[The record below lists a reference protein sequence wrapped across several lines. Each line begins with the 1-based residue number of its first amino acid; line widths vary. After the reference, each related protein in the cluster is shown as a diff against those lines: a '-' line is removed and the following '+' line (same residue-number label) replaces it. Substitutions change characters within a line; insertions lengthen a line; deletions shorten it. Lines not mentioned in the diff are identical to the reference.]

1 MTSSVYNEVVTEG
14 KAKGVPDALRVEEA
28 IVEGRFSVV
37 ELTTGEKKIAQGFA
51 ARSSGLSLPD
61 CETLACA
68 KERDLTLLI
77 EDRRGRNTARAY
89 AIPYITIQV
98 FPVYGLINGKLSA
111 ERCDALLLGI
121 GRTMQTDLAV
131 LEALR
136 AAAREIIRVRE
147 KEFKK

>member
-14 KAKGVPDALRVEEA
+14 KAKGVSDALRVEKA
-28 IVEGRFSVV
+28 IVEGRLSVV
-37 ELTTGEKKIAQGFA
+37 DLTAGEKKMAQGLGA
-51 ARSSGLSLPD
+51 KLSGLSRPD

-98 FPVYGLINGKLSA
+98 FPLYGLINGKLSA
-111 ERCDALLLGI
+111 GQCDGLLADI

-136 AAAREIIRVRE
+136 AAAREIRQARG
-147 KEFKK
+147 KE